1 MKKFKLIVLLMILS
15 NLIVTGCKKNLQV
28 TSEKM
33 QKSLSDII
41 EDDLDW
47 SDYFTTEELLYVA
60 NHPLYSTFFS
70 DVNDLFISFENIDS
84 NLYQS
89 YNNYFSSFFG
99 ELILTYPQFIG
110 KEDYMYL
117 LLDQII
123 DEFEE
128 GGLCY
133 GFQPLSGLY
142 KGVNALNRRFARAD
156 RQFKSGA
163 ITQYEHCCKI
173 NSAITKFNNKNGR
186 EIYHTTPC
194 DDYFNN

>member
-1 MKKFKLIVLLMILS
+1 MILS

-133 GFQPLSGLY
+133 GFQPLSGFY
-142 KGVNALNRRFARAD
+142 KGVNALNRRFERAD
-156 RQFKSGA
+156 RQLESGS
-163 ITQYEHCCKI
+163 ITRYEHCCKI

-186 EIYHTTPC
+186 DIYQTTPC